1 MSLEKLKKLVF
12 NKFTAIT
19 GCTLAAAQASYAALP
34 SGVTSAIDAVGNDLE
49 TAATAILAA
58 LVAFWGL
65 RKLGTKM
72 GWW

>member
-1 MSLEKLKKLVF
+1 MKIKRSAALV
-12 NKFTAIT
+12 AVPLSM
-19 GCTLAAAQASYAALP
+19 LAMQAHAALP
-34 SGVTSAIDAVGNDLE
+34 AGVTSAIETVGSDLE

-58 LVAFWGL
+58 MVAFWGL